1 MQVFHSNEDLA
12 GSHSYNIKATDK
24 YAVFEVNDQSDSPK
38 FEPAKAAAKTI
49 YFVDCGDHDPST
61 VSSGDTLGTH
71 NSVTDQIYSK
81 DSTEYT
87 SKTALKKAYTTG
99 HRSVRMAD
107 IYTPQQLLQEFG
119 IVKAKHIIEEVLQ
132 YQPELCSRKEA

>member
-1 MQVFHSNEDLA
+1 MGKAYYFIKRSGNRDQR
-12 GSHSYNIKATDK
+12 GSE
-24 YAVFEVNDQSDSPK
+24 YAHWSF
-38 FEPAKAAAKTI
+38 
-49 YFVDCGDHDPST
+49 
-61 VSSGDTLGTH
+61 
-71 NSVTDQIYSK
+71 
-81 DSTEYT
+81 STEYT

-99 HRSVRMAD
+99 RRSVRMAD

>member
-1 MQVFHSNEDLA
+1 MGKAYYFIKRSDNCNQC
-12 GSHSYNIKATDK
+12 GS
-24 YAVFEVNDQSDSPK
+24 
-38 FEPAKAAAKTI
+38 
-49 YFVDCGDHDPST
+49 
-61 VSSGDTLGTH
+61 
-71 NSVTDQIYSK
+71 
-81 DSTEYT
+81 EYMRWAF

-99 HRSVRMAD
+99 RRSVRMAD

>member
-1 MQVFHSNEDLA
+1 MGKAYYFIERSGNCNQC
-12 GSHSYNIKATDK
+12 GSEYMRWA
-24 YAVFEVNDQSDSPK
+24 F
-38 FEPAKAAAKTI
+38 
-49 YFVDCGDHDPST
+49 
-61 VSSGDTLGTH
+61 
-71 NSVTDQIYSK
+71 
-81 DSTEYT
+81 STEYT

-99 HRSVRMAD
+99 RRSVRMAD

>member
-1 MQVFHSNEDLA
+1 M
-12 GSHSYNIKATDK
+12 GKA
-24 YAVFEVNDQSDSPK
+24 Y
-38 FEPAKAAAKTI
+38 
-49 YFVDCGDHDPST
+49 YFVKRSGNCNQCGS
-61 VSSGDTLGTH
+61 
-71 NSVTDQIYSK
+71 
-81 DSTEYT
+81 EYT

-99 HRSVRMAD
+99 RRSVRMAD

>member
-1 MQVFHSNEDLA
+1 MGKAYYF
-12 GSHSYNIKATDK
+12 IKR
-24 YAVFEVNDQSDSPK
+24 SDSCNQ
-38 FEPAKAAAKTI
+38 
-49 YFVDCGDHDPST
+49 CGSE
-61 VSSGDTLGTH
+61 
-71 NSVTDQIYSK
+71 YMRWAF
-81 DSTEYT
+81 STEYT

-99 HRSVRMAD
+99 RRSVRMAD

>member
-1 MQVFHSNEDLA
+1 M
-12 GSHSYNIKATDK
+12 GKA
-24 YAVFEVNDQSDSPK
+24 Y
-38 FEPAKAAAKTI
+38 
-49 YFVDCGDHDPST
+49 YFVKRSGNCNQCGSEYMHWAF
-61 VSSGDTLGTH
+61 
-71 NSVTDQIYSK
+71 
-81 DSTEYT
+81 STEYT

-99 HRSVRMAD
+99 RQSVRMAD

>member
-1 MQVFHSNEDLA
+1 MGKAYYFIKRSGNCKQC
-12 GSHSYNIKATDK
+12 GSEYMRWA
-24 YAVFEVNDQSDSPK
+24 F
-38 FEPAKAAAKTI
+38 
-49 YFVDCGDHDPST
+49 
-61 VSSGDTLGTH
+61 
-71 NSVTDQIYSK
+71 
-81 DSTEYT
+81 STEYT

-99 HRSVRMAD
+99 LRSVRMAD